1 VGVRRGERIPLMH
14 LTQISFKG
22 FSERP
27 GGLRFVPDSYR
38 ARELFLQG
46 VIALPILTVERTGV

>member
-27 GGLRFVPDSYR
+27 GGSLAMPD
-38 ARELFLQG
+38 
-46 VIALPILTVERTGV
+46 